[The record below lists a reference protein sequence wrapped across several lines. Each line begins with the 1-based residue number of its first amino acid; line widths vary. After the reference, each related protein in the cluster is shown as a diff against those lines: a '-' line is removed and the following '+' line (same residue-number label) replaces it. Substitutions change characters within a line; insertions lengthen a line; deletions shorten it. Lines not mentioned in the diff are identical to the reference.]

1 MKNNINSTVMNS
13 SKVNTQNNSRRTIK
27 NISSL
32 IAMALAMVTLFQA
45 SADKP
50 GKADLRMSA
59 LESSTLLEIE
69 ASFNEAEEMSLEE
82 IVLEELALEST
93 EGVKVFDSNGELLAS
108 GNPTTD
114 SSLRG
119 LVNKADYLASFGSK
133 KYYRLAE

>member
-1 MKNNINSTVMNS
+1 
-13 SKVNTQNNSRRTIK
+13 
-27 NISSL
+27 
-32 IAMALAMVTLFQA
+32 MALAMVTLFQA